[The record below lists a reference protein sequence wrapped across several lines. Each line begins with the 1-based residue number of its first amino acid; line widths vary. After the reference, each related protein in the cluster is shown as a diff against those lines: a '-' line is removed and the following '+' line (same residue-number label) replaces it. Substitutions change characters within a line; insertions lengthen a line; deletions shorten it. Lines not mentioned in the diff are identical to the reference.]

1 MEIAVSHCSAIEIEV
16 NYGFISTSNLSSIYF
31 CVFQKLPKT
40 MLNELGMTVMYE
52 EDIISIPLHL
62 HRMNVDILKFP
73 TKLTKTLTISAEL
86 PEHFITALHSLKLD
100 KS

>member
-1 MEIAVSHCSAIEIEV
+1 MH
-16 NYGFISTSNLSSIYF
+16 
-31 CVFQKLPKT
+31 
-40 MLNELGMTVMYE
+40 E
-52 EDIISIPLHL
+52 EDLISIPLHL
-62 HRMNVDILKFP
+62 HRMSVDILKFP